1 MQLMRLEVKNWCQ
14 HTFRVC
20 KFTRGLVAILGRIGS
35 GKSNLLGAICWLL
48 TGENPNSGV
57 KAENIS
63 QLSSGEDSSY
73 ARLEFE
79 HAGHFVV
86 VTRYLLPEKE
96 QATLIVD
103 DVEVARGDKAVTAH
117 IEQLLGIDS
126 KFISRFVIVAQT
138 ELFAF
143 IEEGPAE
150 TDRFFQK
157 LFGTANAEK
166 CADAIGKHS
175 AKLAIPEILVPSS
188 ELEKQLLERADA
200 LTKVADQA
208 KDLPTTEAFISSQNT
223 HRKTI
228 QACENRQQLISNLAD
243 SVEHVKVLTDKLQ
256 QLTKG
261 CEQHDNDLQAI
272 KDVIAGKQESHTQ
285 AKAALSHLATYRQI
299 AKAKEAT
306 RKRLAELAELRE
318 VNPAP
323 TAVTEEERLAAIQ
336 AQQLAEAELKRAEE
350 FIGTFSDNGLAKCP
364 TCNTPVSD
372 LSAEL
377 ARVTSSIPG
386 LTETAESA
394 RKTTAHLV
402 SQISSRAAWEK
413 DMQKLTAEEAQLLSS
428 AKTFADIDA
437 PAVSEEELV
446 KLLSDFNN
454 LQNAMIEIEPI
465 AQKARE
471 KRAETEGLLSAA
483 IADKDKK
490 SNTLAEQ
497 SIVTEADAAAAKT
510 ALITLERQFAQRQ
523 ELEREYVKLKAERD
537 GLAAQFTAAQQS
549 EQKAATMRSWLEIA
563 DTAKGALKAAPKLVT
578 KRNLQRL
585 ELAINEL
592 LQVFGVDFF
601 IRAST
606 DDSSS
611 FIAEFF
617 DGRKQPA
624 KRLSYGQKTVL
635 ALAFRVAVNSLFAE
649 HIGLLALDEPTAY
662 LDQQRIRAL
671 APVFEKLREFSTARG
686 LQCLLVTHEMSLA
699 HLFESTVELDA

>member
-20 KFTRGLVAILGRIGS
+20 KFTRGLVAILGKIGS

-57 KAENIS
+57 KAENVS
-63 QLSSGEDSSY
+63 QLSTGEDSAY

-96 QATLIVD
+96 QATLVVD

-157 LFGTANAEK
+157 LFGTVNAEK
-166 CADAIGKHS
+166 CADAINKQVS
-175 AKLAIPEILVPSS
+175 KLVIPEIVTPSAELAEHIS
-188 ELEKQLLERADA
+188 TIERKQQELEEQIRPLPSADEFIA
-200 LTKVADQA
+200 AQTK
-208 KDLPTTEAFISSQNT
+208 

-228 QACENRQQLISNLAD
+228 QDWETMEGVAKEINELGLQVKKCVEKSAELAHA
-243 SVEHVKVLTDKLQ
+243 VEERDK
-256 QLTKG
+256 
-261 CEQHDNDLQAI
+261 DLQAL
-272 KDVIAGKQESHTQ
+272 KDVIAGNQEANTQ
-285 AKAALSHLATYRQI
+285 AKAALNHLATYRQI
-299 AKAKEAT
+299 ARVKEAAKT
-306 RKRLAELAELRE
+306 RLAEIAQLRANDLA
-318 VNPAP
+318 PAV
-323 TAVTEEERLAAIQ
+323 VTEAARTAALQ
-336 AQQLAEAELKRAEE
+336 AQQAADAALNTAKE
-350 FIGTFSDNGLAKCP
+350 FVRTFTAAGMANCP
-364 TCNTPVSD
+364 TCHTPVSD
-372 LSAEL
+372 LSAEI
-377 ARVTSSIPG
+377 ARVQKTLPA
-386 LTETAESA
+386 LEEAAADAYNA
-394 RKTTAHLV
+394 RVRLD
-402 SQISSRAAWEK
+402 K
-413 DMQKLTAEEAQLLSS
+413 DASDWSTWQQRQQKLTAEESQLLSS
-428 AKTFADIDA
+428 SKTFANINA
-437 PAVSEEELV
+437 PEVSEEELV
-446 KLLSDFNN
+446 KQIADHDN
-454 LQNAMIEIEPI
+454 LHKALAEIEPI
-465 AQKARE
+465 AQRTRE
-471 KRAETEGLLSAA
+471 KKAETDGLLAA
-483 IADKDKK
+483 VTAQREKKIAEL
-490 SNTLAEQ
+490 NTFSVKEVDFEL
-497 SIVTEADAAAAKT
+497 AKT
-510 ALITLERQFAQRQ
+510 ELMLLNQQFVTRQ
-523 ELEREYVKLKAERD
+523 ELERDKAQLDAAHSSMLAQFVDTQKAEH
-537 GLAAQFTAAQQS
+537 TAAVCRKWI
-549 EQKAATMRSWLEIA
+549 EVAE
-563 DTAKGALKAAPKLVT
+563 TAKAALKAAPKLVT

-585 ELAINEL
+585 EIAINEL

-601 IRAST
+601 IRAAA

-611 FIAEFF
+611 FVAEFF

-649 HIGLLALDEPTAY
+649 NIGLLALDEPTAY
-662 LDQQRIRAL
+662 LDQQRIKAL